1 MNFIGISLIVLSL
14 VILIVSLVY
23 IITINRTKER
33 LAMMENNI
41 DPTEHSYHQNF
52 FNSLKIAF
60 LFMGG
65 GLGFIIAL
73 LVDEYLLTGIDNP
86 AIYAG
91 GVLFFS
97 GGGLMLFHKFFK
109 KD

>member
-1 MNFIGISLIVLSL
+1 MKFIGISLILL
-14 VILIVSLVY
+14 AIVILIVSLVY

-33 LAMMENNI
+33 LAMIEKNM
-41 DPTEHSYHQNF
+41 DPDLHSHSHF
-52 FNSLKIAF
+52 LSSSLKIAL

-73 LVDEYLLTGIDNP
+73 VVDEFLLVGIDNP

-91 GVLFFS
+91 SVLFMA
-97 GGGLMLFHKFFK
+97 GTGLVLFHKIFK
-109 KD
+109 D